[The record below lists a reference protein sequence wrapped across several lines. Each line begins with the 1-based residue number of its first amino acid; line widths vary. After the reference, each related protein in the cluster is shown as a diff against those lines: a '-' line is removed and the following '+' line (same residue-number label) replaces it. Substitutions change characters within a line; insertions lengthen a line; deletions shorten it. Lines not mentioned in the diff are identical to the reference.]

1 MEFPD
6 PQINEYAEEHTT
18 PESDLLAGINRE
30 TWTEVLMPRMLSG
43 HLQGRVLSMLSHML
57 QPNRILE
64 VGTYTGY
71 AALCLAE
78 GMGDQGVLHTIDIN
92 DELET
97 RVRKYIDE
105 SDKKER
111 IQFHVGDALEIIPS
125 LKEQWDL
132 VFIDADK
139 ENYARYFDLVI
150 DDVRSGGWII
160 ADNVL
165 WSGKVLMQ
173 EEEMDEETLALHHYN
188 QKVAKDERVEQ
199 VLLPVRDGLM
209 CCRKR

>member
-6 PQINEYAEEHTT
+6 PQINDYAEEHTT

-105 SDKKER
+105 SDKKEQ

-165 WSGKVLMQ
+165 WSGKVLMP